1 VELRQPVRH
10 RNPTDTDPTPADFSD
25 WGLDDETRGYVQ
37 QAAAFVLSF
46 AGLITAL
53 NELGTCLEQQGKLE
67 EAQKV
72 REQID
77 TLTREKE
84 RLEQLIHH

>member
-1 VELRQPVRH
+1 MACGMAKAAVVVSY
-10 RNPTDTDPTPADFSD
+10 AGSVASVVV
-25 WGLDDETRGYVQ
+25 GLGSAGTLTVGA
-37 QAAAFVLSF
+37 AAAFVLSF

-53 NELGTCLEQQGKLE
+53 NELGTCLEQQGRLD

-72 REQID
+72 REQIE

-84 RLEQLIHH
+84 RLEQLLQH